1 MSDLSKQYHSI
12 IIGDRN
18 TWDDWHM
25 VPTSRPVINPP
36 EVVTSYVE
44 VPGADGAL
52 DYTEALAGRPVYK
65 NRTGS
70 WEFMVLNGYQEW
82 YMLFN
87 QLLEYLHGHTFSI
100 ILEDE
105 PMYKYEGRLTLN
117 EWKSEEKN
125 SVVTID
131 YVLNPYKKIVEGAM
145 LDWLWDDLTFN
156 NDSYIICYGS
166 FDVDGDKERT
176 IWNPLDKIVHP
187 SFVATEAMFATVSL
201 EEYYLEKG
209 LTENSP
215 MELFPGANLV
225 TFHGHGKVTINYDRG
240 DII

>member
-1 MSDLSKQYHSI
+1 MSELSKQYHSI
-12 IIGDRN
+12 IIGERN

-36 EVVTSYVE
+36 EVATSFVE
-44 VPGADGAL
+44 IPGADGAL

-100 ILEDE
+100 VLEDE
-105 PMYKYEGRLTLN
+105 PMYQYEGRLTLN
-117 EWKSEEKN
+117 EWRSEERN
-125 SVVTID
+125 SVVVID
-131 YVLNPYKKIVEGAM
+131 YVLNPFKKVVAGAM
-145 LDWLWDDLTFN
+145 TDWLWDDLTFN
-156 NDSYIICYGS
+156 NDSYIIYYGS

-176 IWNPLDKIVHP
+176 IYNPTDQIVHP
-187 SFVATEAMFATVSL
+187 TITTTENMTVSVSQDT
-201 EEYYLEKG
+201 YYFPKG
-209 LTENSP
+209 ITEDCP
-215 MELFPGANLV
+215 IDLFPGANEMV
-225 TFHGHGKVTINYDRG
+225 FHGTGKVTINYDRG
-240 DII
+240 DTI